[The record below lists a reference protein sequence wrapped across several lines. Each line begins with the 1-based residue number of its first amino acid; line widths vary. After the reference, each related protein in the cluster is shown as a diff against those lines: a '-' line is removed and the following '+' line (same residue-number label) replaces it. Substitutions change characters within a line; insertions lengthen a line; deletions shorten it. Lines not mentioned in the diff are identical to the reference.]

1 MFLLYLNLKIDL
13 FNLNKALLIISII
26 ESPHFKSRKMATQ
39 PETNNNNQCINTI
52 KKHYSDKYIQE
63 LCYSFYEFIKDVYL
77 SYCENDKK
85 TKKINEDED
94 DDPKIISK
102 KFINHLILQFLLTK
116 GIRRKIIGDNIVL
129 LSYDKSHNNYKADDN
144 TTKLCRHLIFDTSCL
159 RIISL
164 GIPRRNNIND
174 LDTNKLTN
182 CHVEIQYDGSMVIYN
197 PALKNNS
204 RIYKE
209 MRYTNDEDEIIKN
222 PIDVAF
228 STRNKVGTSNF
239 NSEDTFKVICLRNFE
254 TFKFNLEKLDNGF
267 ETLTYIFNVMD
278 QKEHIANDNINL
290 LVSCYQFKPEKECQ
304 TTCSKIQS
312 ISNLNEQSKKR
323 LCIMFAD
330 LAKGMVKSL
339 DTSEIESVYPEMKTP
354 NKLNSDSDDLSG
366 STKLLKDL
374 PYTYKGI
381 TIWDVN
387 GARYKLANQN
397 FEKIKKLRGNLP
409 INLKECNHKS
419 LFALYRRLKREHN
432 IENFLSYFDTDKS
445 YKQKFIQ
452 FKQDIQTF
460 TENLHQ
466 WYLDVYVLKNKGK
479 DDIPNFLYPLCYE
492 LHGIY
497 LEQKTPI
504 QKMDIID
511 YLYDI
516 DIMSLYGR
524 IYNPILDFT
533 DNGKDVEDEE
543 DIVED
548 EEDIVEDDNIN
559 E

>member
-1 MFLLYLNLKIDL
+1 
-13 FNLNKALLIISII
+13 
-26 ESPHFKSRKMATQ
+26 MATQ
-39 PETNNNNQCINTI
+39 QETNNNQSIDINTI
-52 KKHYSDKYIQE
+52 KRHYSDTYIQE
-63 LCYSFYEFIKDVYL
+63 LCYSFYEFIKDVYI

-85 TKKINEDED
+85 IKKSSEDGIDDED

-102 KFINHLILQFLLTK
+102 KFITHLMLQFLLTK

-129 LSYDKSHNNYKADDN
+129 LSYDKGHDNYDPDDN
-144 TTKLCRHLIFDTSCL
+144 TTKLCRHLILDTSCL
-159 RIISL
+159 KIISL
-164 GIPRRNNIND
+164 GIPRRNNIDD
-174 LDTNKLTN
+174 LDTDKLTN

-197 PALKNNS
+197 PSLKKNS

-209 MRYTNDEDEIIKN
+209 MVYTNDKKEMTKN
-222 PIDVAF
+222 PIDVEF
-228 STRNKVGTSNF
+228 STRNKVGTSNV

-254 TFKFNLEKLDNGF
+254 TFKFDLKKLDNGF
-267 ETLTYIFNVMD
+267 ETLTYIFNVID
-278 QKEHIANDNINL
+278 ETEHIANDKVNL
-290 LVSCYQFKPEKECQ
+290 LVSCYQFKSEKECQ
-304 TTCSKIQS
+304 TSCSKIKS
-312 ISNLNEQSKKR
+312 INNLNEQSKKR
-323 LCIMFAD
+323 LQIMFTD

-354 NKLNSDSDDLSG
+354 NKLNSDTDDLSG
-366 STKLLKDL
+366 STELLKNL

-381 TIWDVN
+381 TIWDTN

-409 INLKECNHKS
+409 INLQDCNHKS
-419 LFALYRRLKREHN
+419 LFTLYRRLKREHN
-432 IENFLSYFDTDKS
+432 IESFLSYFDKDKS

-452 FKQDIQTF
+452 FKKDIQTF

-466 WYLDVYVLKNKGK
+466 WYLDAYVLKNKDK
-479 DDIPNFLYPLCYE
+479 DDIPKFLYPLCYE

-497 LEQKTPI
+497 LEKKTAI
-504 QKMDIID
+504 QKLDIID
-511 YLYDI
+511 YLYNI

-533 DNGKDVEDEE
+533 DKEKNGQNNKDNDEDFVKDD
-543 DIVED
+543 DIVE
-548 EEDIVEDDNIN
+548 N